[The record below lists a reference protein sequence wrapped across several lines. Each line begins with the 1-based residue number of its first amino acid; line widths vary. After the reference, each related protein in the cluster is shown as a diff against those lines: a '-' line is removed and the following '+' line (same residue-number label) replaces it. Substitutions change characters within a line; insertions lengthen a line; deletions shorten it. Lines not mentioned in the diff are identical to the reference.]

1 MASNDISQ
9 ENFHK
14 ICVIGGGIT
23 GAIMVLLLK
32 KSQLFKLS
40 DIGWIKP
47 SLKLKNDLRTT
58 FYNKTSLELLDKL
71 NILNK
76 VKKNNYT
83 PVKSIQ
89 VFGPNHSLPLRW
101 DYDDTKREFGAVIKN
116 DIVLKIIEDKL
127 KNIKQYDSFVNNTKY
142 SEFER
147 TLYLENKKLSIHI

>member
-1 MASNDISQ
+1 MAGNDISQ

-58 FYNKTSLELLDKL
+58 FYNKTSLELLNSL

-76 VKKNNYT
+76 LDRQK
-83 PVKSIQ
+83 
-89 VFGPNHSLPLRW
+89 W
-101 DYDDTKREFGAVIKN
+101 TKQMLVY
-116 DIVLKIIEDKL
+116 KII
-127 KNIKQYDSFVNNTKY
+127 
-142 SEFER
+142 
-147 TLYLENKKLSIHI
+147 KK

>member
-1 MASNDISQ
+1 MAINDLSQ

-47 SLKLKNDLRTT
+47 SLKLKNDFRTT
-58 FYNKTSLELLDKL
+58 FYNKTSLELLHDL

-76 VKKNNYT
+76 LKK
-83 PVKSIQ
+83 K
-89 VFGPNHSLPLRW
+89 
-101 DYDDTKREFGAVIKN
+101 
-116 DIVLKIIEDKL
+116 
-127 KNIKQYDSFVNNTKY
+127 
-142 SEFER
+142 
-147 TLYLENKKLSIHI
+147 